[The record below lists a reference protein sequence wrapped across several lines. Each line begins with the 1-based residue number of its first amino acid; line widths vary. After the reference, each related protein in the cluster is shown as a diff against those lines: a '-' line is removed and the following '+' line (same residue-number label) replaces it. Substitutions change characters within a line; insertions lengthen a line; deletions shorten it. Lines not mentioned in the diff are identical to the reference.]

1 MGNGD
6 ESMPKIRMI
15 ALSVLAG
22 ATLAVG
28 AAAAVA
34 FPTMK
39 ALDPVLGAYAA
50 WPDPHW
56 PIAAGAVAN
65 RLFRMLDW
73 VALVVAVVALVSV
86 VVSLRGSGRSAR
98 GVVCAIAVVGLAA
111 VVGVNWAWLRPT
123 MHTHLQAYWEGARTG
138 EIEPARVAREAFD
151 RLHPVASWML
161 MAQVGLSLVG
171 AAASVPG
178 RVGGNR

>member
-1 MGNGD
+1 M
-6 ESMPKIRMI
+6 S
-15 ALSVLAG
+15 LSLLAG

-28 AAAAVA
+28 GAAAVA

-39 ALDPVLGAYAA
+39 ALDPALGVYAA

-65 RLFRMLDW
+65 RLFRLLDW
-73 VALVVAVVALVSV
+73 VALVVAAVALVSV
-86 VVSLRGSGRSAR
+86 VASLRGSRRSVR
-98 GVVCAIAVVGLAA
+98 GVVCAIAVAGLTTIVGA
-111 VVGVNWAWLRPT
+111 NWAWLRPT
-123 MHTHLQAYWEGARTG
+123 MHGHLQTYWEGARAG
-138 EIEPARVAREAFD
+138 SIEPARAAREAFD

-171 AAASVPG
+171 AAASVPHRASG
-178 RVGGNR
+178 ER